1 MLRITDN
8 HVKLNRLVGS
18 MLFVFCPLLDESS
31 SSIMVS
37 LLETLIF
44 ILNAVDQLRSLPKC
58 MCKL

>member
-37 LLETLIF
+37 VLETLIF
-44 ILNAVDQLRSLPKC
+44 ILNAVDQL
-58 MCKL
+58 